1 MAYKVFATE
10 EVLASADVNTYL
22 MRQGV
27 IVCTSGTRPSS
38 PNEGMTIYETDTDT
52 YRTWD
57 GSLWAILLTQHRQV
71 IKPSDTARSSGSG
84 TGGMSAD
91 PHLTIALPINST
103 WALEGFIIYSGSAGS
118 STEGDLIFG
127 WTGPA
132 SATLD
137 WFSDAIDIGL
147 GAGDPAVGSVGRAR
161 QDISST
167 PTGGT
172 RNSGLSTAV
181 VANPRGRLKIA
192 GTAGSITFRWGRFQ
206 ASGTTTVHADS
217 YLRVSRMS

>member
-10 EVLASADVNTYL
+10 EVLASADVNAYL
-22 MRQGV
+22 MKQTI

-71 IKPSDTARSSGSG
+71 IKPSDTARTTGSG
-84 TGGMSAD
+84 TGSMTAD

-103 WALEGFIIYSGSAGS
+103 WALEGFIIYSGDAA
-118 STEGDLIFG
+118 TDLIFG

-137 WFSDAIDIGL
+137 WFSDAIDTAL
-147 GAGDPAVGSVGRAR
+147 GAGDPAVAGVGRAR
-161 QDISST
+161 QDITST

-172 RNSGLSTAV
+172 RNTGLSSAV

-192 GTAGSITFRWGRFQ
+192 GTAGNITFRWARNS
-206 ASGTTTVHADS
+206 ASGTATVHADS